1 MMMRLALLLLA
12 LMMSSA
18 VWAAADEPQDTRC
31 YELRVYTA
39 GPGKLDALHARFRDH
54 TCKLFE
60 KHGMTNVGYWTPV
73 ENPEQ
78 KLYYILSY
86 PDRDARKRAWA
97 GFMTDPEWLAA
108 YKASEKEGRLAVKVE
123 STMLHATDYS
133 PAIKPTA
140 GEEPQIFELRTY
152 TTTPG
157 NLKNLDARFRD
168 HTIELFSKHGMQH
181 FGYWHL
187 DDDQKGAEDT
197 LVYLL
202 SHKSK
207 EACESSFQAFRD
219 DPKWIAARD
228 ASEKAAG
235 GSLTAPEGV
244 KSVLLTPTD
253 YSPTK

>member
-1 MMMRLALLLLA
+1 
-12 LMMSSA
+12 
-18 VWAAADEPQDTRC
+18 
-31 YELRVYTA
+31 
-39 GPGKLDALHARFRDH
+39 
-54 TCKLFE
+54 
-60 KHGMTNVGYWTPV
+60 
-73 ENPEQ
+73 
-78 KLYYILSY
+78 
-86 PDRDARKRAWA
+86 
-97 GFMTDPEWLAA
+97 
-108 YKASEKEGRLAVKVE
+108 
-123 STMLHATDYS
+123 
-133 PAIKPTA
+133 
-140 GEEPQIFELRTY
+140 
-152 TTTPG
+152 
-157 NLKNLDARFRD
+157 
-168 HTIELFSKHGMQH
+168 MQH